1 MPGLPFD
8 KLDQRSR
15 GLFARRLLSTRG
27 ARLAALAL
35 AGLVLAALLAPVV
48 ETVLG
53 VHHDVPDLLLRGCPA
68 SFPHLLGCDDVGQDL
83 FVRLLYG
90 ARVSLVVGL
99 GAAVVSTI
107 FGTLVGV
114 AAGAAGG
121 RTDAVAMRLVDA
133 MLAIPVLPLL
143 LLASAMTIG
152 ADAPGTSGSVAKL
165 VVILGF
171 FGWMGVARV
180 ARVETL
186 RLMELDFV
194 VAARALG
201 GGFRHLLARHLV
213 PNVLPPVL
221 VAATIDVGRNIL
233 AEAALSFLGLG
244 VQPPTPSWGNL
255 LRHAEDAIQSDAG
268 LAFWPGSCILLAV
281 VCVTVLG
288 EALRAALDP
297 RPATRGTP

>member
-1 MPGLPFD
+1 MPALP
-8 KLDQRSR
+8 LDGRPL

-35 AGLVLAALLAPVV
+35 GSLVLAAVMAPVV
-48 ETVLG
+48 EGVLG
-53 VHHDVPDLLLRGCPA
+53 VQHDVPDLHMRRCPA
-68 SFPHLLGCDDVGQDL
+68 GLPHLLGCDDVGQDL

-90 ARVSLVVGL
+90 ARVSLAVGL
-99 GAAVVSTI
+99 GAAFVSTLL
-107 FGTLVGV
+107 GTLVGV

-121 RTDAVAMRLVDA
+121 RTDALAMRLVDA

-152 ADAPGTSGSVAKL
+152 PDAAGTSRSVAKL
-165 VVILGF
+165 VVILGL

-180 ARVETL
+180 ARAETL
-186 RLMELDFV
+186 RLVELDFV

-201 GGFRHLLARHLV
+201 GGFPHLIARHLV

-244 VQPPTPSWGNL
+244 VQPPMPSWGNM
-255 LRHAEDAIQSDAG
+255 LRHAEHAIQSDPG

-297 RPATRGTP
+297 RAATRGTP